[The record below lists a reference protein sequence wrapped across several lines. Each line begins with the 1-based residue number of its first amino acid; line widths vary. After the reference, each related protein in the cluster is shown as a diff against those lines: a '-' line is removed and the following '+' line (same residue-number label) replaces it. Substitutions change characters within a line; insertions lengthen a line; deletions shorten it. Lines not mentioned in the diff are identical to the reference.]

1 MHASWIT
8 FLSGY
13 MLRSW
18 IVGSYGNS
26 VFSFLKNLH
35 VVFHSD
41 HTNLHSHEQ
50 CKRIPLSLHALQH
63 FLFVDFLMMAILT
76 VNEVVPLCS
85 FYLYFP
91 SNFWCWTSFNV
102 PSGHLICLNIYLGL
116 FRNVIFSWV
125 ACFLLLSSL
134 SYIYVL

>member
-1 MHASWIT
+1 MAFVNSTGVNTGVRVSFQIRVSV
-8 FLSGY
+8 FSRCMPSSG
-13 MLRSW
+13 

-91 SNFWCWTSFNV
+91 SNF
-102 PSGHLICLNIYLGL
+102 
-116 FRNVIFSWV
+116 
-125 ACFLLLSSL
+125 
-134 SYIYVL
+134 